1 MTSHAWTSTEWTINV
16 FYPTFRLSA
25 RKVVAVVAV
34 VFFLLNVNFLTWK
47 YSRFSTSTIFQ
58 QSSTQVECWWLNVL
72 RVQAG
77 KSTTSHCSIY
87 AIKQPTNKECVSERV
102 RGGDRGRETEWLME
116 FCSHI
121 FNETFQS
128 FHLELVECSPFR
140 FISREMN

>member
-1 MTSHAWTSTEWTINV
+1 MPERQLNERSTFFTQHSV
-16 FYPTFRLSA
+16 YPLVKSLLLLLLSLL
-25 RKVVAVVAV
+25 
-34 VFFLLNVNFLTWK
+34 FFSLLNVNFLTWK